1 MNVIREDLN
10 ALNARLKV
18 KVSPEDY
25 QPKVSET
32 LSKYRKTA
40 NIPGFRPGHAP
51 MGMIQKQ
58 YGKSVLFDEVSKM
71 VTDAINNYIYEEK
84 LNLLGNPIPVE
95 ENGFNGDFSN
105 PTDFEFI
112 YEIGFP
118 PSIEVAINKKDSFD
132 FEKVDVNQE
141 LINKQAEDIRR
152 RYGKLVSTDEVQEKD
167 LILGRFVE
175 LNDDKSVKEGGID
188 HTSSISLEF
197 LDSDDVRKLFV
208 GKKVGDSIELNPD
221 DVSKGPKDKAAMLGV
236 KEDALENVGSL
247 FSYTINEVK
256 AMELAE
262 LNSDLF
268 LKLYPDA
275 TVTNEEEFVARIKS
289 DLEKMFEQDSDK
301 KLYRTIYDSLMEKV
315 NADFP
320 DDFLKRWIKQ
330 VNDKPVTDEQ
340 IEAEYEGYRNM
351 LKWQLIEKTLFDKHN
366 LVIDQTELVN
376 FTKHLLRTNYAN
388 YGIFEVDE
396 EELTQ
401 SAMKFLQDK
410 KQTDSIISRLAED
423 KLINLFKTEA
433 TLKEKLVSYDE
444 FIGK

>member
-71 VTDAINNYIYEEK
+71 VTDAINNYIFEEK

-118 PSIEVAINKKDSFD
+118 PSIEVAISNKDSFD

-396 EELTQ
+396 EELMQ

>member
-118 PSIEVAINKKDSFD
+118 PSIEVAISKKDSFD

-197 LDSDDVRKLFV
+197 LDSEDVRKLFV

-236 KEDALENVGSL
+236 KEDALENVSSL

-396 EELTQ
+396 EELMQ

>member
-18 KVSPEDY
+18 KVTPEDY
-25 QPKVSET
+25 QSKVSET

-40 NIPGFRPGHAP
+40 KIPGFRPGHAP

-71 VTDAINNYIYEEK
+71 VTDAINNYISEEK

-95 ENGFNGDFSN
+95 ENGFSGDFSN
-105 PTDFEFI
+105 PTDFEFV

-118 PSIEVAINKKDSFD
+118 PQIDVSITKKDSFD
-132 FEKVDVNQE
+132 FEKVDVNQD

-152 RYGKLVSTDEVQEKD
+152 RYGKLVSSDEVKKKD

-197 LDSDDVRKLFV
+197 LDSNDARKMFV

-236 KEDALENVGSL
+236 KEDELENIGSL
-247 FSYTINEVK
+247 FSYTINEIK
-256 AMELAE
+256 SMELAD
-262 LNSDLF
+262 LNDELF

-275 TVTNEEEFVARIKS
+275 TVTNEDEFLARIKS

-340 IEAEYEGYRNM
+340 IELEYDGYRNM

-366 LVIDQTELVN
+366 LVIDQMELVN
-376 FTKHLLRTNYAN
+376 FTKHLLRTNYSN

-410 KQTDSIISRLAED
+410 KQTDAIISRLAED

-433 TLKEKLVSYDE
+433 SLKDKVVSYED
-444 FIGK
+444 FVGK

>member
-18 KVSPEDY
+18 KVTPEDY
-25 QPKVSET
+25 QSKVSET

-40 NIPGFRPGHAP
+40 KIPGFRPGHAP
-51 MGMIQKQ
+51 IGMIQKQ

-71 VTDAINNYIYEEK
+71 VTDAINNYISEEK

-95 ENGFNGDFSN
+95 ENGFSGDFSN
-105 PTDFEFI
+105 PTDFEFV

-118 PSIEVAINKKDSFD
+118 PQIDVTITKKDTFD

-141 LINKQAEDIRR
+141 LISKQAEDIRR
-152 RYGKLVSTDEVQEKD
+152 RYGKLVSSDEVKEKD

-197 LDSDDVRKLFV
+197 LDSNDARQMFV
-208 GKKVGDSIELNPD
+208 GKKVGDSIELNPN

-236 KEDALENVGSL
+236 KEDELENIGSL
-247 FSYTINEVK
+247 FSYTINEIK
-256 AMELAE
+256 SMELAD
-262 LNSDLF
+262 LNEELF

-275 TVTNEEEFVARIKS
+275 TVTNEDEFLARIKT

-340 IEAEYEGYRNM
+340 IDSEYDGYRNM

-366 LVIDQTELVN
+366 LVIDQMELIN
-376 FTKHLLRTNYAN
+376 FTKHLLRTNYSN

-410 KQTDSIISRLAED
+410 KQTDAIISRLAED

-433 TLKEKLVSYDE
+433 SLKDKVVSYED

>member
-118 PSIEVAINKKDSFD
+118 PSIEVAISNKDSFD

-197 LDSDDVRKLFV
+197 LDSEDVRKLFV

>member
-71 VTDAINNYIYEEK
+71 VTDAINNYIFEEK

-118 PSIEVAINKKDSFD
+118 PSIEVAISNKDSFD

-197 LDSDDVRKLFV
+197 LDSEDVRKLFV

>member
-40 NIPGFRPGHAP
+40 KIPGFRPGHAP

-71 VTDAINNYIYEEK
+71 VTDAINNYISDEK

-95 ENGFNGDFSN
+95 ENGFSGDFSN
-105 PTDFEFI
+105 PTDFEFV

-118 PSIEVAINKKDSFD
+118 PAIEVSISKKDSFD

-152 RYGKLVSTDEVQEKD
+152 RYGKLVSSDEVKEKD
-167 LILGRFVE
+167 LILGRFIE
-175 LNDDKSVKEGGID
+175 LNEDKSVKEGGID

-197 LDSDDVRKLFV
+197 LDSDDARKLFV
-208 GKKVGDSIELNPD
+208 GKKVGDSIEVNPD

-236 KEDALENVGSL
+236 KEDELPTIGSL
-247 FSYTINEVK
+247 FSYTISEIK
-256 AMELAE
+256 AMDLAE

-275 TVTNEEEFVARIKS
+275 TVTNEEEFIARIKS

-340 IEAEYEGYRNM
+340 IETEYEGYRNM

-366 LVIDQTELVN
+366 LVIDQMELVN
-376 FTKHLLRTNYAN
+376 FTKQLLRTNYAN

-396 EELTQ
+396 EEVTQ

-410 KQTDSIISRLAED
+410 KQTDAIISRLAED

-433 TLKEKLVSYDE
+433 TLKEKVVSYDE

>member
-376 FTKHLLRTNYAN
+376 FTKYLLRTNYAN

>member
-1 MNVIREDLN
+1 
-10 ALNARLKV
+10 
-18 KVSPEDY
+18 
-25 QPKVSET
+25 
-32 LSKYRKTA
+32 
-40 NIPGFRPGHAP
+40 
-51 MGMIQKQ
+51 
-58 YGKSVLFDEVSKM
+58 M
-71 VTDAINNYIYEEK
+71 VTDAINNYISEEK

-95 ENGFNGDFSN
+95 ENGFSGDFSN
-105 PTDFEFI
+105 PTDFEFV
-112 YEIGFP
+112 YEIAFP
-118 PSIEVAINKKDSFD
+118 PQIDVTITKKDSFD
-132 FEKVDVNQE
+132 FEKVDVNQD

-152 RYGKLVSTDEVQEKD
+152 RYGKLVSSDEVKEKD

-197 LDSDDVRKLFV
+197 LDSNDARQMFV
-208 GKKVGDSIELNPD
+208 GKKVGDSIELNPN

-236 KEDALENVGSL
+236 KEDELENIGSL
-247 FSYTINEVK
+247 FSYTINEIK
-256 AMELAE
+256 SMELAD
-262 LNSDLF
+262 LNEELF

-275 TVTNEEEFVARIKS
+275 TVTNEDEFLARIKS

-340 IEAEYEGYRNM
+340 IDSEYDGYRNM

-366 LVIDQTELVN
+366 LVIDQMELIN
-376 FTKHLLRTNYAN
+376 FTKHLLRTNYSN

-410 KQTDSIISRLAED
+410 KQTDAIISRLAED

-433 TLKEKLVSYDE
+433 SLKDKVVSYED

>member
-71 VTDAINNYIYEEK
+71 VTDAINNYIFEEK
-84 LNLLGNPIPVE
+84 LNLLGNPIPIE

-118 PSIEVAINKKDSFD
+118 PSIEVAISNKDSFD

-330 VNDKPVTDEQ
+330 VNDKPVTEEQ

>member
-18 KVSPEDY
+18 KVTPEDY
-25 QPKVSET
+25 QSKVSET

-40 NIPGFRPGHAP
+40 KIPGFRPGHAP

-71 VTDAINNYIYEEK
+71 VTDAINNYISEEK

-95 ENGFNGDFSN
+95 ENGFSGDFSN
-105 PTDFEFI
+105 PTDFEFV
-112 YEIGFP
+112 YEIAFP
-118 PSIEVAINKKDSFD
+118 PQIDVTITKKDSFD
-132 FEKVDVNQE
+132 FEKVDVNQD
-141 LINKQAEDIRR
+141 LINKQSEDIRR
-152 RYGKLVSTDEVQEKD
+152 RYGKLVSSDEVKEKD

-197 LDSDDVRKLFV
+197 LDSNDARQMFV
-208 GKKVGDSIELNPD
+208 GKKIGDSIELNPN

-236 KEDALENVGSL
+236 KEDELENIGSL
-247 FSYTINEVK
+247 FSYTINEIK
-256 AMELAE
+256 SMELAD
-262 LNSDLF
+262 LNEELF

-275 TVTNEEEFVARIKS
+275 TVTNEVEFLARIKS

-340 IEAEYEGYRNM
+340 IDSEYDGYRNM

-366 LVIDQTELVN
+366 LVIDQMELFN
-376 FTKHLLRTNYAN
+376 FTKHLLRTNYSN

-410 KQTDSIISRLAED
+410 KQTDAIISRLAED

-433 TLKEKLVSYDE
+433 SLKDKVVSYED

>member
-175 LNDDKSVKEGGID
+175 LNDNKSVKEGGID

>member
-18 KVSPEDY
+18 KVTPEDY
-25 QPKVSET
+25 QSKVSET

-40 NIPGFRPGHAP
+40 KIPGFRPGHAP
-51 MGMIQKQ
+51 IGMIQKQ

-71 VTDAINNYIYEEK
+71 VTDAINNYISEEK

-95 ENGFNGDFSN
+95 ENGFSGDFSN
-105 PTDFEFI
+105 PTDFEFV
-112 YEIGFP
+112 YEIGLP
-118 PSIEVAINKKDSFD
+118 PQIDVTITKKDSFD
-132 FEKVDVNQE
+132 FEKVDVNKD

-152 RYGKLVSTDEVQEKD
+152 RYGKLVSSDEVKEKD

-197 LDSDDVRKLFV
+197 LDSNDARKMFV
-208 GKKVGDSIELNPD
+208 GKKVGDSIELNPN

-236 KEDALENVGSL
+236 KEDELENIGSL
-247 FSYTINEVK
+247 FSYTINEIK
-256 AMELAE
+256 SMELAD
-262 LNSDLF
+262 LNEELF

-275 TVTNEEEFVARIKS
+275 TVTNEDEFLARIKS

-340 IEAEYEGYRNM
+340 IESEYDGYRNM

-366 LVIDQTELVN
+366 LVIDQIELVN
-376 FTKHLLRTNYAN
+376 FTKHLLRTNYSN

-410 KQTDSIISRLAED
+410 KQTDAIISRLAED

-433 TLKEKLVSYDE
+433 SLKDKVVSYED
-444 FIGK
+444 FVGK

>member
-10 ALNARLKV
+10 ALNAQLKV

-25 QPKVSET
+25 QSKVSET

-40 NIPGFRPGHAP
+40 KIPGFRPGHAP

-84 LNLLGNPIPVE
+84 LSLLGNPIPVE
-95 ENGFNGDFSN
+95 ENGFTGDFSN
-105 PTDFEFI
+105 PTDFEFV
-112 YEIGFP
+112 YEIAFP
-118 PSIEVAINKKDSFD
+118 PQIDVEIGKKDSYD

-152 RYGKLVSTDEVQEKD
+152 RYGKLVSSDEVKEKD

-175 LNDDKSVKEGGID
+175 LNDDKSVKDGGID

-197 LDSDDVRKLFV
+197 LDSDDARQMFV
-208 GKKVGDSIELNPD
+208 AKKVGDSVELNPD
-221 DVSKGPKDKAAMLGV
+221 MVSKGPKDKAAMLGV
-236 KEDALENVGSL
+236 KEDELSTIGAL
-247 FSYTINEVK
+247 FSYTINEIK
-256 AMELAE
+256 SMELAE
-262 LNSDLF
+262 LNEELF
-268 LKLYPDA
+268 LKLYPDG
-275 TVTNEEEFVARIKS
+275 TVTNENDFTARIKS

-301 KLYRTIYDSLMEKV
+301 KLYRTIYDSLMEQV

-320 DDFLKRWIKQ
+320 DEFLKRWIKQ

-340 IEAEYEGYRNM
+340 IETEYDSYRNM
-351 LKWQLIEKTLFDKHN
+351 LKWQLIEKKLFDKHN
-366 LVIDQTELVN
+366 LVIDQMELVN
-376 FTKHLLRTNYAN
+376 FTKQLLRTNYAN

-396 EELTQ
+396 EELSQ

-410 KQTDSIISRLAED
+410 KQTDAIISRLAED

-433 TLKEKLVSYDE
+433 SLKEKKVSYEE

>member
-71 VTDAINNYIYEEK
+71 VTDAINNYIFEEK

-118 PSIEVAINKKDSFD
+118 PSIEVAISNKDSFD

-197 LDSDDVRKLFV
+197 LDSEDVRKLFV

-396 EELTQ
+396 EELMQ

>member
-118 PSIEVAINKKDSFD
+118 PSIEVAISNKDSFD

-236 KEDALENVGSL
+236 KEEALENVGSL

>member
-40 NIPGFRPGHAP
+40 NIPGFRSGHAP

-118 PSIEVAINKKDSFD
+118 PSIEVAISKKDSFD

-236 KEDALENVGSL
+236 KEDALEKVGSL

>member
-1 MNVIREDLN
+1 
-10 ALNARLKV
+10 
-18 KVSPEDY
+18 
-25 QPKVSET
+25 
-32 LSKYRKTA
+32 
-40 NIPGFRPGHAP
+40 

-71 VTDAINNYIYEEK
+71 VTDAINNYIFEEK

-118 PSIEVAINKKDSFD
+118 PSIEVAISNKDSFD

-197 LDSDDVRKLFV
+197 LDSEDVRKLFV

-301 KLYRTIYDSLMEKV
+301 KLYRTIYDSLMDKV

-396 EELTQ
+396 EELMQ

>member
-433 TLKEKLVSYDE
+433 TLKEKLVSYEE

>member
-18 KVSPEDY
+18 KVTPEDY
-25 QPKVSET
+25 QSKVSET

-40 NIPGFRPGHAP
+40 KIPGFRPGHAP

-71 VTDAINNYIYEEK
+71 VTDAINNYISEEK

-95 ENGFNGDFSN
+95 ENGFSGDFSN
-105 PTDFEFI
+105 PTDFEFV
-112 YEIGFP
+112 YEIAFP
-118 PSIEVAINKKDSFD
+118 PQIDVTITKKDSFD
-132 FEKVDVNQE
+132 FEKVDVNQD
-141 LINKQAEDIRR
+141 LINKQSEDIRR
-152 RYGKLVSTDEVQEKD
+152 RYGKLVSSDEVKEKD

-197 LDSDDVRKLFV
+197 LDSNDARQMFV
-208 GKKVGDSIELNPD
+208 GKKIGDSIELNPN

-236 KEDALENVGSL
+236 KEDELENIGSL
-247 FSYTINEVK
+247 FSYTINEIK
-256 AMELAE
+256 SMELAD
-262 LNSDLF
+262 LNEELF

-275 TVTNEEEFVARIKS
+275 TVTNEVEFLARIKS

-340 IEAEYEGYRNM
+340 IDSEYDGYRNM

-366 LVIDQTELVN
+366 LVIDQMELVN
-376 FTKHLLRTNYAN
+376 FTKHLLRTNYSN

-410 KQTDSIISRLAED
+410 KQTDAIISRLAED

-433 TLKEKLVSYDE
+433 SLKDKVVSYED

>member
-118 PSIEVAINKKDSFD
+118 PSIEVAISNKDSFD

-268 LKLYPDA
+268 MKLYPDA

-376 FTKHLLRTNYAN
+376 FTKYLLRTNYAN

>member
-18 KVSPEDY
+18 KVTPEDY
-25 QPKVSET
+25 QSKVSET

-40 NIPGFRPGHAP
+40 KIPGFRPGHAP

-71 VTDAINNYIYEEK
+71 VTDAINNYISEEK

-95 ENGFNGDFSN
+95 ENGFSGDFSN
-105 PTDFEFI
+105 PTDFEFV
-112 YEIGFP
+112 YEIAFP
-118 PSIEVAINKKDSFD
+118 PQIDVTITKKDSFD
-132 FEKVDVNQE
+132 FEKVDVNQD
-141 LINKQAEDIRR
+141 LINKQSEDIRR
-152 RYGKLVSTDEVQEKD
+152 RYGKLVSSDEVKEKD

-197 LDSDDVRKLFV
+197 LDSNDARQMFV
-208 GKKVGDSIELNPD
+208 GKKIGDSIELNPN

-236 KEDALENVGSL
+236 KEDELENIGSL
-247 FSYTINEVK
+247 FSYTINEIK
-256 AMELAE
+256 SMELAD
-262 LNSDLF
+262 LNEELF

-275 TVTNEEEFVARIKS
+275 TVTNEDEFLARIKS

-340 IEAEYEGYRNM
+340 IDSEYDGYRNM

-366 LVIDQTELVN
+366 LVIDQMELIN
-376 FTKHLLRTNYAN
+376 FTKHLLRTNYSN

-410 KQTDSIISRLAED
+410 KQTDAIISRLAED

-433 TLKEKLVSYDE
+433 SLKDKVVSYED

>member
-18 KVSPEDY
+18 KVTPEDY
-25 QPKVSET
+25 QSKVSET

-40 NIPGFRPGHAP
+40 KIPGFRPGHAP

-71 VTDAINNYIYEEK
+71 VTDAINNYISEEK

-95 ENGFNGDFSN
+95 ENGFSGDFSN
-105 PTDFEFI
+105 PTDFEFV
-112 YEIGFP
+112 YEIAFP
-118 PSIEVAINKKDSFD
+118 PQIDVTITKKDSFD

-141 LINKQAEDIRR
+141 LISKQAEDIRR
-152 RYGKLVSTDEVQEKD
+152 RYGKLVSSDEVKEKD

-197 LDSDDVRKLFV
+197 LDSNDARQMFV
-208 GKKVGDSIELNPD
+208 GKKVGDSVELNPN

-236 KEDALENVGSL
+236 KENELENIGSL
-247 FSYTINEVK
+247 FSYAINEIK
-256 AMELAE
+256 SMELAD
-262 LNSDLF
+262 LNEELF

-275 TVTNEEEFVARIKS
+275 TVTNEDEFLARIKS

-340 IEAEYEGYRNM
+340 IESEYDGYRNM

-366 LVIDQTELVN
+366 LVIDQMELVN
-376 FTKHLLRTNYAN
+376 FTKHLLRTNYSN

-410 KQTDSIISRLAED
+410 KQTDAIISRLAED

-433 TLKEKLVSYDE
+433 SLKDKVVSYED

>member
-236 KEDALENVGSL
+236 KEDALENVSSL

-396 EELTQ
+396 EELMQ

-433 TLKEKLVSYDE
+433 TLKEKLVSYEE

>member
-10 ALNARLKV
+10 ALNAQLKV

-25 QPKVSET
+25 QSKVSET

-40 NIPGFRPGHAP
+40 KIPGFRPGHAP

-71 VTDAINNYIYEEK
+71 VTDAINNYISEEK

-95 ENGFNGDFSN
+95 ENGFSGDFSN

-118 PSIEVAINKKDSFD
+118 PQIDVTITKKDTFD

-330 VNDKPVTDEQ
+330 VNDKPVTEEQ

>member
-118 PSIEVAINKKDSFD
+118 PSIEVAISNKDSFD

-433 TLKEKLVSYDE
+433 TLKEKLVSYEE

>member
-118 PSIEVAINKKDSFD
+118 PSIEVAISNKDSFD

>member
-118 PSIEVAINKKDSFD
+118 PSIEVAISKKDSFD

>member
-18 KVSPEDY
+18 KVTPEDY
-25 QPKVSET
+25 QSKVSET

-40 NIPGFRPGHAP
+40 KIPGFRPGHAP

-71 VTDAINNYIYEEK
+71 VTDAINNYISEEK

-95 ENGFNGDFSN
+95 ENGFSGDFSN
-105 PTDFEFI
+105 PTDFEFV
-112 YEIGFP
+112 YEIAFP
-118 PSIEVAINKKDSFD
+118 PQIDVTITKKDSFD
-132 FEKVDVNQE
+132 FEKVDVNQD
-141 LINKQAEDIRR
+141 LINKQSEDIRR
-152 RYGKLVSTDEVQEKD
+152 RYGKLVSSDEVKEKD

-197 LDSDDVRKLFV
+197 LDSNDARQMFV
-208 GKKVGDSIELNPD
+208 GKKVGDSVELNPN

-236 KEDALENVGSL
+236 KENELENIGSL
-247 FSYTINEVK
+247 FSYAINEIK
-256 AMELAE
+256 SMELAD
-262 LNSDLF
+262 LNEELF

-275 TVTNEEEFVARIKS
+275 TVTNEDEFLARIKS

-340 IEAEYEGYRNM
+340 IDSEYDGYRNM

-366 LVIDQTELVN
+366 LVIDQMELIN
-376 FTKHLLRTNYAN
+376 FTKHLLRTNYSN

-410 KQTDSIISRLAED
+410 KQTDAIISRLAED

-433 TLKEKLVSYDE
+433 SLKDKVVSYED

>member
-275 TVTNEEEFVARIKS
+275 TVTDEEEFIARIKS

-301 KLYRTIYDSLMEKV
+301 KFYRTIYDSLMEKV

>member
-1 MNVIREDLN
+1 LN

-18 KVSPEDY
+18 KVTPEDY
-25 QPKVSET
+25 QSKVSET

-40 NIPGFRPGHAP
+40 KIPGFRPGHAP
-51 MGMIQKQ
+51 IGMIQKQ

-71 VTDAINNYIYEEK
+71 VTDAINNYISEEK

-95 ENGFNGDFSN
+95 ENGFSGDFSN

-118 PSIEVAINKKDSFD
+118 PQIDVTITKKDTFD

-141 LINKQAEDIRR
+141 LISKQAEDIRR
-152 RYGKLVSTDEVQEKD
+152 RYGKLVSSDEVKEKD

-197 LDSDDVRKLFV
+197 LDSNDAREMFV
-208 GKKVGDSIELNPD
+208 GKKVGDSVELNPN

-236 KEDALENVGSL
+236 KENELENIGSL
-247 FSYTINEVK
+247 FSYAINEIK
-256 AMELAE
+256 SMELAG
-262 LNSDLF
+262 LNEELF

-275 TVTNEEEFVARIKS
+275 TVTNEDEFLARIKS

-340 IEAEYEGYRNM
+340 IESEYDGYRNM

-366 LVIDQTELVN
+366 LVIDQMELVN
-376 FTKHLLRTNYAN
+376 FTKHLLRTNYSN

-410 KQTDSIISRLAED
+410 KQTDAIISRLAED

-433 TLKEKLVSYDE
+433 SLKDKVVSYED

>member
-18 KVSPEDY
+18 KVTPEDY
-25 QPKVSET
+25 QSKVSET

-40 NIPGFRPGHAP
+40 KIPGFRPGHAP

-71 VTDAINNYIYEEK
+71 VTDAINNYISEEK

-95 ENGFNGDFSN
+95 ENGFSGDFSN
-105 PTDFEFI
+105 PTDFEFV

-118 PSIEVAINKKDSFD
+118 PQIDVAITKKDSFD
-132 FEKVDVNQE
+132 FEKVDVNQD

-152 RYGKLVSTDEVQEKD
+152 RYGKLVSSDEVKEKD

-197 LDSDDVRKLFV
+197 LDSNDARKMFV

-236 KEDALENVGSL
+236 KEDELENIGSL
-247 FSYTINEVK
+247 FSYTINEIK
-256 AMELAE
+256 SMELAD
-262 LNSDLF
+262 LNEELF

-275 TVTNEEEFVARIKS
+275 TVTNEDEFLARIKS

-340 IEAEYEGYRNM
+340 IESEYDGYRNM

-366 LVIDQTELVN
+366 LVIDQMELVN
-376 FTKHLLRTNYAN
+376 FTKHLLRTNYSN

-410 KQTDSIISRLAED
+410 KQTDAIISRLAED

-433 TLKEKLVSYDE
+433 SLKDKVVSYED
-444 FIGK
+444 FVGK

>member
-18 KVSPEDY
+18 KVTPEDY
-25 QPKVSET
+25 QSKVSET

-40 NIPGFRPGHAP
+40 KIPGFRPGHAP

-71 VTDAINNYIYEEK
+71 VTDAINNYISEEK

-95 ENGFNGDFSN
+95 ENGFSGDFSN
-105 PTDFEFI
+105 PTDFEFV

-118 PSIEVAINKKDSFD
+118 PQIDVAITKKDSFD
-132 FEKVDVNQE
+132 FEKVDVNQD

-152 RYGKLVSTDEVQEKD
+152 RYGKLVSSDEVKEKD

-197 LDSDDVRKLFV
+197 LDSNDARKMFV
-208 GKKVGDSIELNPD
+208 GKKVGDSIELNPN

-236 KEDALENVGSL
+236 KEDELENIGSL
-247 FSYTINEVK
+247 FSYTINEIK
-256 AMELAE
+256 SMELAD
-262 LNSDLF
+262 LNEELF

-275 TVTNEEEFVARIKS
+275 TVTNEDEFLARIKS

-340 IEAEYEGYRNM
+340 IESEYDGYRNM

-366 LVIDQTELVN
+366 LVIDQIELVN
-376 FTKHLLRTNYAN
+376 FTKHLLRTNYSN

-410 KQTDSIISRLAED
+410 KQTDAIISRLAED

-433 TLKEKLVSYDE
+433 SLKDKVVSYED
-444 FIGK
+444 FVGK

>member
-25 QPKVSET
+25 QTKVSET

-40 NIPGFRPGHAP
+40 KIPGFRPGHAP

-71 VTDAINNYIYEEK
+71 VTDAINNYISNEK

-95 ENGFNGDFSN
+95 ENGFSGDFSN
-105 PTDFEFI
+105 PTDFEFV

-118 PSIEVAINKKDSFD
+118 PAIEVAISKKDSFD

-152 RYGKLVSTDEVQEKD
+152 RYGKLVSSEEVKEKD

-175 LNDDKSVKEGGID
+175 LNDDRSVKEDGID

-197 LDSDDVRKLFV
+197 LDSEDVRKLFV
-208 GKKVGDSIELNPD
+208 GKKVGDSLELNPD

-236 KEDALENVGSL
+236 KEDALSTIGSL
-247 FSYTINEVK
+247 FSYTINEIK
-256 AMELAE
+256 SMELAE

-366 LVIDQTELVN
+366 LVIDQMELVN

-410 KQTDSIISRLAED
+410 KQTDAIISRLAED

>member
-10 ALNARLKV
+10 ALNALLKV

-40 NIPGFRPGHAP
+40 KIPGFRPGHAP
-51 MGMIQKQ
+51 LGMIQKQ

-71 VTDAINNYIYEEK
+71 VTDAINNYISDEK

-95 ENGFNGDFSN
+95 ENGFSGDFSN
-105 PTDFEFI
+105 PTDFEFV

-118 PSIEVAINKKDSFD
+118 PAIEVSIGKKDSFD

-152 RYGKLVSTDEVQEKD
+152 RYGKLVSSDEVKEKD

-175 LNDDKSVKEGGID
+175 LNDDKSAKEGGID

-197 LDSDDVRKLFV
+197 LDSDDARKLFV
-208 GKKVGDSIELNPD
+208 GKKVGDSIEVNPD

-236 KEDALENVGSL
+236 KEEELSAIGSL
-247 FSYTINEVK
+247 FSYTINEIK

-262 LNSDLF
+262 LNSDLYF
-268 LKLYPDA
+268 KLYPDA
-275 TVTNEEEFVARIKS
+275 TVTNEEEFFVRIKS

-301 KLYRTIYDSLMEKV
+301 KLYRTIYDSLMEKI

-330 VNDKPVTDEQ
+330 VNDKPVTEEQ

-366 LVIDQTELVN
+366 LVIDQIELVN
-376 FTKHLLRTNYAN
+376 FTKQLLRTNYAN
-388 YGIFEVDE
+388 YGVLEVDE
-396 EELTQ
+396 EEVTQ

-410 KQTDSIISRLAED
+410 KQTDAIISRLAED
-423 KLINLFKTEA
+423 KLIKLFKSEA
-433 TLKEKLVSYDE
+433 TLKEKVVSYDE
-444 FIGK
+444 FVGK

>member
-18 KVSPEDY
+18 KVTPEDY
-25 QPKVSET
+25 QSKVSET

-40 NIPGFRPGHAP
+40 KIPGFRPGHAP

-71 VTDAINNYIYEEK
+71 VTDAINNYISEEK

-95 ENGFNGDFSN
+95 ENGFSGDFSN
-105 PTDFEFI
+105 PTDFEFV
-112 YEIGFP
+112 YEIAFP
-118 PSIEVAINKKDSFD
+118 PQIDVTITKKDSFD
-132 FEKVDVNQE
+132 FEKVDVNQD
-141 LINKQAEDIRR
+141 LINKQSEDIRR
-152 RYGKLVSTDEVQEKD
+152 RYGKLVSSDEVKEKD

-197 LDSDDVRKLFV
+197 LDSNDARQMFV
-208 GKKVGDSIELNPD
+208 GKKVGDSVELNPN

-236 KEDALENVGSL
+236 KENELENIGSL
-247 FSYTINEVK
+247 FSYAINEIK
-256 AMELAE
+256 SMELAG
-262 LNSDLF
+262 LNEELF

-275 TVTNEEEFVARIKS
+275 TVTNEDEFLARIKS

-340 IEAEYEGYRNM
+340 IDSEYDGYRNM

-366 LVIDQTELVN
+366 LVIDQMELIN
-376 FTKHLLRTNYAN
+376 FTKHLLRTNYSN

-410 KQTDSIISRLAED
+410 KQTDAIISRLAED

-433 TLKEKLVSYDE
+433 SLKDKVVSYED

>member
-18 KVSPEDY
+18 KVTPEDY
-25 QPKVSET
+25 QSKVSET

-40 NIPGFRPGHAP
+40 KIPGFRPGHAP
-51 MGMIQKQ
+51 IGMIQKQ

-71 VTDAINNYIYEEK
+71 VTDAINNYISEEK

-95 ENGFNGDFSN
+95 ENGFSGDFSN

-118 PSIEVAINKKDSFD
+118 PQIDVTITKKDTFD

-141 LINKQAEDIRR
+141 LIIKQAEDIRR
-152 RYGKLVSTDEVQEKD
+152 RYGKLVSSDEVKEKD

-197 LDSDDVRKLFV
+197 LDSNDARQMFV
-208 GKKVGDSIELNPD
+208 GKKVGDSVELNPN

-236 KEDALENVGSL
+236 KENELENIGSL
-247 FSYTINEVK
+247 FSYAINEIK
-256 AMELAE
+256 SMELAD
-262 LNSDLF
+262 LNEELF

-275 TVTNEEEFVARIKS
+275 KVTNEDEFLARIKS

-340 IEAEYEGYRNM
+340 IESEYDGYRNM

-366 LVIDQTELVN
+366 LVIDQMELVN
-376 FTKHLLRTNYAN
+376 FTKHLLRTNYSN

-410 KQTDSIISRLAED
+410 KQTDAIISRLAEN

-433 TLKEKLVSYDE
+433 SLKDKVVSYED

>member
-18 KVSPEDY
+18 KVTPEDY
-25 QPKVSET
+25 QSKVSET

-40 NIPGFRPGHAP
+40 KIPGFRPGHAP

-71 VTDAINNYIYEEK
+71 VTDAINNYISEEK

-95 ENGFNGDFSN
+95 ENGFSGDFSN
-105 PTDFEFI
+105 PTDFEFV

-118 PSIEVAINKKDSFD
+118 PQIDVAITKKDSFD
-132 FEKVDVNQE
+132 FEKVDVNQD

-152 RYGKLVSTDEVQEKD
+152 RYGKLVSSDEVKEKD

-197 LDSDDVRKLFV
+197 LDSNDARQMFV

-236 KEDALENVGSL
+236 KEDELENIGSL
-247 FSYTINEVK
+247 FSYTINEIK
-256 AMELAE
+256 SMELAD
-262 LNSDLF
+262 LNEELF

-275 TVTNEEEFVARIKS
+275 TVTNEDEFLARIKS

-340 IEAEYEGYRNM
+340 IESEYDGYRNM

-366 LVIDQTELVN
+366 LVIDQMELVN
-376 FTKHLLRTNYAN
+376 FTKHLLRTNYSN

-410 KQTDSIISRLAED
+410 KQTDAIISRLAED

-433 TLKEKLVSYDE
+433 SLKDKVVSYED
-444 FIGK
+444 FVGK